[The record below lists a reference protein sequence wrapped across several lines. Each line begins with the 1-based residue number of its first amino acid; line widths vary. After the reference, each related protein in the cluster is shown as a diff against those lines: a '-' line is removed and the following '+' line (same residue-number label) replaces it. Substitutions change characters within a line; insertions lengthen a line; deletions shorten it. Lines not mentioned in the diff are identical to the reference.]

1 MLIFF
6 GVMYLSAFVT
16 ANEYGK
22 KSFTI
27 VLDTTI
33 SMREEIDI
41 IKSNIESVV
50 KTPLFDIDNYI
61 LVPFDDPGCGPPI
74 ILKTPSKL
82 VEVVNI
88 VEVSGGNECPENSLP
103 AIEQA
108 LTASKAN
115 SMIFVFTDG
124 YASNNSKLN
133 SIENLCRSTNSQVI
147 ILLSGKCVPSGTKT
161 VVGTIDAYF
170 DVAKACS
177 GSVIQLQLNNFRQ
190 VFRMI
195 KEISKTD
202 WTEIVANKVGPEQF
216 TISIDGYTKDVV
228 MTVTGEYP
236 NLEILDDNGQTPVID
251 RIVNTLHSKVIRLI
265 SPTVGIYTVK
275 IFCQGKTLVTIYKRR
290 EVNFRLGFSPKL
302 ARSMKETTNLPLPGK
317 INYISIAIAEI
328 SIELKSIYIKL
339 NGRHVKKVDVEIV
352 DRSLG
357 LYSAQEY
364 FEPETSFKIT
374 IYGHDQSYQVI
385 KGSTGSLTTQKLIQ
399 ELQFQRPKIEWIEP
413 KVALVEYKANITLAC
428 KVSGYPKPNIS
439 WSDDTGLIFPSE
451 DALLETR
458 SVFISYA
465 YIDRITENST
475 IHCKAESSEGEDT
488 LTMYLYV
495 NRTLTF
501 EVIEYPQDATFE
513 YSQEGQLFCKVDA
526 YPDASIQWYHNDSL
540 VENSDNLEIIP
551 DQSMLLL
558 KNMTPQL
565 TGEYRCEISNNVQ
578 NASYTAIV
586 DISGVEIPEIELKD
600 SELVLRLDDWVNV
613 ECTINKGKPAPKVN
627 WKFKTENGYEEIPE
641 GVSAEENHLKIPSVK
656 TEHIGIYK
664 CEAEN
669 IFGSDSKELLI
680 KVEYPPKIKFYDK
693 LKIVRLDEDVEL
705 SCEVDAI
712 PKAEVKWE
720 KKQDDIIIPLDSRHE
735 TDEWN
740 TLRFTASS
748 IDSGNYYCIAENY
761 LGRAERIVTL
771 NVLVPPYIDPPPRK
785 IVTIRAGESITLQ
798 CHVHYGHP
806 VPSTKWEFIALNST
820 LTTLLRG
827 SSINDLTL
835 NNVSKS
841 YEGSYIC
848 LAENMAGSDTIKIDL
863 KIF

>member
-1 MLIFF
+1 
-6 GVMYLSAFVT
+6 
-16 ANEYGK
+16 
-22 KSFTI
+22 
-27 VLDTTI
+27 
-33 SMREEIDI
+33 MREEIDI

-74 ILKTPSKL
+74 ILKTLSKL

-108 LTASKAN
+108 LTASKPN

-265 SPTVGIYTVK
+265 SPSVGIYTVK

-328 SIELKSIYIKL
+328 TIELKSIYIKL

-385 KGSTGSLTTQKLIQ
+385 KGSTGTLTTQKLIQ

-439 WSDDTGLIFPSE
+439 WSDDTGHIFPSE

-495 NRTLTF
+495 NRSLTF

-513 YSQEGQLFCKVDA
+513 YSKEGQLFCKVDA

-540 VENSDNLEIIP
+540 VENSDNLEIIS

-669 IFGSDSKELLI
+669 IFGSDSKGLLI

>member
-1 MLIFF
+1 
-6 GVMYLSAFVT
+6 
-16 ANEYGK
+16 
-22 KSFTI
+22 
-27 VLDTTI
+27 
-33 SMREEIDI
+33 MREEIDI
-41 IKSNIESVV
+41 LKSNIESIL
-50 KTPLFDIDNYI
+50 KTPLSDIDNYI
-61 LVPFDDPGCGPPI
+61 LVPFDDPGFGPPI
-74 ILKTPSKL
+74 ILQTPSKL
-82 VEVVNI
+82 VELVNI

-108 LTASKAN
+108 LTVSKPN

-124 YASNNSKLN
+124 YARNNSKLN

-147 ILLSGKCVPSGTKT
+147 IFLSGKCVSSGSKS

-170 DVAKACS
+170 DVAKSCS

-190 VFRMI
+190 VFRMM

-202 WTEIVANKVGPEQF
+202 WTEIVANKIFTGSEQF
-216 TISIDGYTKDVV
+216 TISIDGYTKDMVI
-228 MTVTGEYP
+228 TVTGEYP
-236 NLEILDDNGQTPVID
+236 NVEILDENGQIPAID
-251 RIVNTLHSKVIRLI
+251 RIVNTLHSKVSRLM
-265 SPTVGIYTVK
+265 SPPVGTYSVK

-302 ARSMKETTNLPLPGK
+302 ARSLKETTNLPLPGTV
-317 INYISIAIAEI
+317 NYISIAIAEI
-328 SIELKSIYIKL
+328 SIELNSIYIRF
-339 NGRHVKKVDVEIV
+339 NGRRVKKIDVEIV

-364 FEPETSFKIT
+364 FEPDTSFKIT
-374 IYGHDQSYQVI
+374 IYGHDESYQVI
-385 KGSTGSLTTQKLIQ
+385 KGSTGTLTPQKMIQ
-399 ELQFQRPKIEWIEP
+399 ELQVKRPKIEWIEP
-413 KVALVEYKANITLAC
+413 KEALVEYMANITLAC
-428 KVSGYPKPNIS
+428 KASGYPKPTIS
-439 WSDDTGLIFPSE
+439 WSDEIGNIFPSE

-465 YIDRITENST
+465 YVDKVTENNT
-475 IHCKAESSEGEDT
+475 IHCKAESKEGEDT
-488 LTMYLYV
+488 LTMDLFV
-495 NRTLTF
+495 NRTLMF
-501 EVIEYPQDATFE
+501 EVLEYPQDATFE
-513 YSQEGQLFCKVDA
+513 YSTEGQLSCKVDA
-526 YPDASIQWYHNDSL
+526 YPEATIQWYHNDSL
-540 VENSDNLEIIP
+540 VENGDNLEILS

-558 KNMTPQL
+558 KYMTPQL
-565 TGEYRCEISNNVQ
+565 TGEYRCEINNNIQ
-578 NASYTAIV
+578 SKSYTAIV
-586 DISGVEIPEIELKD
+586 DISGVELPEIELKD
-600 SELVLRLDDWVNV
+600 SELVLRLDDWVNI
-613 ECTINKGKPAPKVN
+613 ECTIKKGKPAPKVT
-627 WKFKTENGYEEIPE
+627 WKFKTDNGYEDIPE

-669 IFGSDSKELLI
+669 IFGTDSKELLI

-712 PKAEVKWE
+712 PKAEVRWQ

-748 IDSGNYYCIAENY
+748 VDSGNYYCIAENY
-761 LGRAERIVTL
+761 LGRAERVVTL

-785 IVTIRAGESITLQ
+785 IITIRTGESVTLQ
-798 CHVHYGHP
+798 CHVHHGHP
-806 VPSTKWEFIALNST
+806 EPSTKWEFIALNST

-835 NNVSKS
+835 NNVSKTH
-841 YEGSYIC
+841 EGSYIC